1 MKDYMEI
8 LTKTPLFRGLN
19 DSEIEKILPLFKTGI
34 RQYRK
39 GEYILKAGK
48 NDAYL
53 GIMLSGKAHIIQEEF
68 WGNRNIVSTIGKG
81 MNFGES
87 YACAPEVEMSI
98 SVVAEADCRVMFLH
112 LREGLQYHRG
122 YEKEINCV
130 TMNLIQDM
138 AYKNIYFTEKLRHI
152 GERTT
157 RTKIISYLSAQSEKT
172 GRKQFDIPFTR
183 QELAD
188 YLFVDRSGLSAE
200 LCKMRDEGLLEFHRN
215 HFILK
220 N

>member
-1 MKDYMEI
+1 MRDYIEI
-8 LTKTPLFRGLN
+8 LLKTPVFRGLSPN
-19 DSEIEKILPLFKTGI
+19 EIEKILPLFRSGI
-34 RQYRK
+34 KKYKK

-48 NDAYL
+48 ADARL

-98 SVVAEADCRVMFLH
+98 SVVAEAECRVLFLNVQ
-112 LREGLQYHRG
+112 EGLKYHRG
-122 YEKEINCV
+122 CEGEISKV
-130 TMNLIQDM
+130 TMNLLTDM

-172 GRKQFDIPFTR
+172 GKKQFDIPFTR

-200 LCKMRDEGLLEFHRN
+200 LCKMRDEGLLEFSRN

-220 N
+220 D